1 MIFVDEIMFQIFKFH
16 GYPRAKTTN
25 NQGEVVQANN
35 EKPKIL
41 QNPFYTKLAK
51 IVALTLA

>member
-1 MIFVDEIMFQIFKFH
+1 MFQIFKFH
-16 GYPRAKTTN
+16 GYPKAKTTN

-51 IVALTLA
+51 IVALTLHHG